1 MLARLCFSTNVLP
14 LAFHETYP
22 GHHFQVIKS
31 SNRASLQNIIF
42 FFNFKLYRHFNVDG
56 GTSYVWDFFQNCYKQ
71 QQKLPLYRV
80 HPLYRRRFAIPFTY
94 PTYTAYSEV
103 GQFRVWSFG
112 FNFVFLVFKTRHCF
126 YNGEISSNNRS
137 VLEVFRFCAW
147 FNFVSDI

>member
-1 MLARLCFSTNVLP
+1 MRPLCFSTNVLP

-22 GHHFQVIKS
+22 GHHFQVTS
-31 SNRASLQNIIF
+31 GFTPEFL
-42 FFNFKLYRHFNVDG
+42 FFNFNQTLYRHFNVDW

-126 YNGEISSNNRS
+126 YNGEISSYNRS
-137 VLEVFRFCAW
+137 GLEVCRFCAW
-147 FNFVSDI
+147 FNFFSDIS